1 MQSSDGATSTTTPS
15 TSQQSIVTFV
25 CSKCGKEFSRKYN
38 RNRHEKT
45 HDKDDLH
52 CGQCNYIAKS
62 IQDLNT
68 HKSLKH
74 VKKKNFKCGYCD
86 STFAT
91 MLKLQQHTHTEH
103 EMLISPN
110 SQLNDAQF
118 RDDESL
124 KELVRRKT
132 YYGGSNCFATPPN
145 NCQFSFEG

>member
-1 MQSSDGATSTTTPS
+1 MQSSDGATATPS
-15 TSQQSIVTFV
+15 TSQQSLVTFV

-62 IQDLNT
+62 SQDLNT
-68 HKSLKH
+68 HNSLKH

-103 EMLISPN
+103 EMLKSPN

-118 RDDESL
+118 GDDESL
-124 KELVRRKT
+124 KELVRRKRHIM
-132 YYGGSNCFATPPN
+132 GDQIVLLPHKKQLSIF
-145 NCQFSFEG
+145 F